1 MEIESKE
8 ARKNIT
14 FWCFTLSTFL
24 LLIFIIQTVN
34 GKFEDKLSDAWLWIS
49 PNIFPFLGLVS
60 GGYLLN
66 TTEINNTTV
75 DRFYYRLSLY
85 FTIFYFVILFITIMF
100 YPLSD
105 NSILEHYRKANIYL
119 VPIQSIV
126 NGLLGLFFV
135 KGNKA
140 VHNE

>member
-1 MEIESKE
+1 MEIDSKE

-14 FWCFTLSTFL
+14 LWCFILSATL

-34 GKFEDKLSDAWLWIS
+34 GKFEDKSSDAWYWIA

-66 TTEINNTTV
+66 KTEITNTTV
-75 DRFYYRLSLY
+75 DISYYRLSLY
-85 FTIFYFVILFITIMF
+85 SAIFYYVILLITILS
-100 YPLSD
+100 YPWSD

-119 VPIQSIV
+119 APIQSV
-126 NGLLGLFFV
+126 VSGLLGLFFV
-135 KGNKA
+135 KGNK
-140 VHNE
+140 VVDND